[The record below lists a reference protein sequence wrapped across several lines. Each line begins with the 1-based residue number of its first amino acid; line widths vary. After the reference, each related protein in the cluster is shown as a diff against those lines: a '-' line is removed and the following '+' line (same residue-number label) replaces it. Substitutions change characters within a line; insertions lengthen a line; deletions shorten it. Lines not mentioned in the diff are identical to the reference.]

1 MLPLNVVNDLDRLAS
16 EGIIDFDAAALLTGT
31 RPRYIGNPQM
41 PMLPPTEVP
50 VNNGQFN
57 QPSADTFMDPQ
68 TGLPKTQP
76 ENSGNPAWKKILF
89 AGLVV
94 AGSLFGISKLKGV
107 KNFVKN
113 KKIAVP
119 QCLKDGWTSVK
130 NKCSQG
136 LDWVKGLFGKNKKKP

>member
-68 TGLPKTQP
+68 TGSTGKFRKSRLE
-76 ENSGNPAWKKILF
+76 ENSFCRTCCCRLSVW
-89 AGLVV
+89 
-94 AGSLFGISKLKGV
+94 
-107 KNFVKN
+107 NFK
-113 KKIAVP
+113 A
-119 QCLKDGWTSVK
+119 
-130 NKCSQG
+130 
-136 LDWVKGLFGKNKKKP
+136 